1 MITNPVLPG
10 WAIAVLGVVLGGF
23 ALWQLIA
30 RRSSRR
36 AAWMWASRLAM
47 VLLLVVIAVRPTIP
61 TDGQGPTASGGLE
74 VYFVVDTTSSMAA
87 EDWGDGQPRLDG
99 VKSDVAVIVEALP
112 GAQFSLV
119 TFDVV
124 AVQRVPLTADD
135 TAIVS
140 AATVLR
146 QEITAYSR
154 GSSIDEPIAVMQ
166 GLFDDAEAQNPD
178 QRRVLFYFGD
188 GEQTS
193 DLEPQRF
200 DVLAPYLDGGGVLG
214 YGTAEGGRMV
224 EFFGVDP
231 VQFGEDEPEPDP
243 ELEPTYIQDPGGGDA
258 RSRID
263 EAALGVIA
271 NDLGVQYVHRTADA
285 SVSQAVDGI
294 EVGELI
300 SEKGEPDTITELYWI
315 FAIPLGILALL
326 EIVNIS
332 GAVAEVRPVRRRR

>member
-10 WAIAVLGVVLGGF
+10 WAIALLGVTLGGF

-30 RRSSRR
+30 RRSSPR

-87 EDWGDGQPRLDG
+87 EDWGTGQPRLDG
-99 VKSDVAVIVEALP
+99 VKDDIAAIVEALP

-135 TAIVS
+135 TAIES
-140 AATVLR
+140 AASVLR

-154 GSSIDEPIAVMQ
+154 GSSIDESIGVMT
-166 GLFDDAEAQNPD
+166 GLFDQAEAMNPD
-178 QRRVLFYFGD
+178 QRRVMFYFGD
-188 GEQTS
+188 GEQTA
-193 DLEPQRF
+193 DLEPQSF
-200 DVLAPYLDGGGVLG
+200 DVLAPYLEGGAVLG
-214 YGTAEGGRMV
+214 YGTPEGGRMQ

-231 VQFGEDEPEPDP
+231 HQFGEEEPEPDP
-243 ELEPTYIQDPGGGDA
+243 ELEPSYIQDPEGGDA
-258 RSRID
+258 LSHLD
-263 EAALGVIA
+263 ETALQIIA
-271 NDLGVQYVHRTADA
+271 NDLGVHYLHRTADD
-285 SVSQAVDGI
+285 SVDQAVDGI
-294 EVGELI
+294 EVGELV
-300 SEKGEPDTITELYWI
+300 SEQGEPDTITELYWI
-315 FAIPLGILALL
+315 FAIPLGLLALL

-332 GAVAEVRPVRRRR
+332 GAVAELRPARRRR